1 VSAEAR
7 VSQNLQLVATQVGL
21 EASVPLPLRLE
32 KSGRIFKLLA
42 ARCGDFGTLGRAMA
56 WMVFNFS
63 RLELERG
70 VSLALRQ
77 AVLGKSVI
85 GCAVHR
91 SGPQRIRYLFP
102 LPLGVV
108 SNAHEAAQSM
118 ALDDFCNAH
127 FALPS
132 AADVWLALGILGVNG
147 LAGHG
152 HVAPLRK
159 GTEAQKEATKA
170 IGRSINRVLD
180 LETRLTRTCEQA
192 EKELSSRFLSYS
204 GEEVPKMQVL
214 TLKAAQAA
222 LPPVSHGGSID
233 ALGLVSEGTRRL
245 LEHPEESLLETPKE
259 GVKLQAKVHIS
270 PHEALEYFQLL
281 VERRICTWVADEDVL
296 RVNNQQVL
304 NGMFAVG
311 KNTFLSTGEEVQ
323 RTIMNL
329 IPTNACFSQ
338 VEGATGDLPSI
349 CQYLSLVLNRSEKLA
364 MFQSDMSSA
373 FYLFKLPACWAPNL
387 AFNIAFPGES
397 LGLQKGTVYRPACS
411 VIPMGWHSAVSVM
424 QEIAE
429 RLTVLGRLPA
439 SHRVRRTSP
448 LPVWLTDTLDLAE
461 SKGKPWYH
469 VYLDNFCA
477 MEKVGDDPDRA
488 SGAELHL
495 ALEKAWERAGVL
507 SSAKKRV
514 SEAGVV
520 QELGAQVDGVKGTLG
535 PSPERLLKL
544 VQSTLVVL
552 AKGRLRKKW
561 VQVIAGRWVHCMVFR
576 RPAMAALDYTWM
588 FISGQVSGESV
599 EAKVRGELF
608 GCCLMSLLVHTS
620 LRSTLSEVT
629 TASDASSTGGA
640 VGKSVSLSKA
650 GSQFVGLDRG
660 GQTGGLVIPVLVLSL
675 FNGIGCAFRCYDLCG
690 VRPMVAIS
698 YELNAA
704 ANRITSRR
712 WPHVEICKDVR
723 SIDLATIKR
732 WRYLH
737 PEVEEV
743 HVWAGFPC
751 VDLSRVKLGRQN
763 LEGDQSSLFFEIP
776 RIVKDIRKVYGYSF
790 KVRYVV
796 ENVSSM
802 DAAAEGEIS
811 QVLGGKP
818 LRLDPCHTVPIHRP
832 RFCWSNTDLAPMD
845 GVDVQEKERWVE
857 ITIQHPFPEL
867 SQWLEPG
874 AEWPGFQEGATL
886 PTCMKCIKRSRPPP
900 APAGLDRVDH
910 DGKCRWVADDFKFP
924 PYQYHH
930 RFIIWVGNRWRLI
943 SSLERE
949 LLHGLGAGHT
959 SLCWNASDIKRSP
972 QEYEDLRKTLVGDSF
987 SCYSFSYVAAM
998 LVQQWVSVPRYGM
1011 LANRMGMPPGFCCSL
1026 DVEIPLTRELS
1037 YGLST
1042 KSFPVSGLHSCL
1054 LRRVNHTGSDVR
1066 IASGLVLNP
1075 KAFPRQSALAD
1086 WWEWSKVFAYRWQ
1099 KHDHINSLELRS
1111 IIHAIE
1117 WRVRHLKEHH
1127 VRIFHLTDSYI
1138 CMSIISKG
1146 RSSSRMLKPLLRRL
1160 GAILLTF
1167 DLQLIISHVESTEN
1181 PTDHDS
1187 RA

>member
-1 VSAEAR
+1 MSAEAR

-91 SGPQRIRYLFP
+91 SGPQRIRSLFP

-108 SNAHEAAQSM
+108 SNVHEAAQSM

-338 VEGATGDLPSI
+338 VEEATGDLPSI

-640 VGKSVSLSKA
+640 VGKSVSPSKA

-732 WRYLH
+732 
-737 PEVEEV
+737 
-743 HVWAGFPC
+743 
-751 VDLSRVKLGRQN
+751 
-763 LEGDQSSLFFEIP
+763 
-776 RIVKDIRKVYGYSF
+776 
-790 KVRYVV
+790 
-796 ENVSSM
+796 
-802 DAAAEGEIS
+802 
-811 QVLGGKP
+811 
-818 LRLDPCHTVPIHRP
+818 
-832 RFCWSNTDLAPMD
+832 
-845 GVDVQEKERWVE
+845 
-857 ITIQHPFPEL
+857 
-867 SQWLEPG
+867 
-874 AEWPGFQEGATL
+874 
-886 PTCMKCIKRSRPPP
+886 
-900 APAGLDRVDH
+900 
-910 DGKCRWVADDFKFP
+910 
-924 PYQYHH
+924 
-930 RFIIWVGNRWRLI
+930 
-943 SSLERE
+943 
-949 LLHGLGAGHT
+949 
-959 SLCWNASDIKRSP
+959 
-972 QEYEDLRKTLVGDSF
+972 
-987 SCYSFSYVAAM
+987 
-998 LVQQWVSVPRYGM
+998 
-1011 LANRMGMPPGFCCSL
+1011 
-1026 DVEIPLTRELS
+1026 
-1037 YGLST
+1037 
-1042 KSFPVSGLHSCL
+1042 
-1054 LRRVNHTGSDVR
+1054 
-1066 IASGLVLNP
+1066 
-1075 KAFPRQSALAD
+1075 
-1086 WWEWSKVFAYRWQ
+1086 
-1099 KHDHINSLELRS
+1099 
-1111 IIHAIE
+1111 
-1117 WRVRHLKEHH
+1117 
-1127 VRIFHLTDSYI
+1127 
-1138 CMSIISKG
+1138 
-1146 RSSSRMLKPLLRRL
+1146 
-1160 GAILLTF
+1160 
-1167 DLQLIISHVESTEN
+1167 
-1181 PTDHDS
+1181 
-1187 RA
+1187 